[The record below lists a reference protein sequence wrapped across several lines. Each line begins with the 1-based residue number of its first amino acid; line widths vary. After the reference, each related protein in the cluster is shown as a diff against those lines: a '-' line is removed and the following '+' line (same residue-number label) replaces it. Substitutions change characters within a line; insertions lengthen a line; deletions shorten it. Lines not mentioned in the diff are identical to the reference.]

1 MSACETCGKPHTFSV
16 IPAKQPGYQIVRVNK
31 DGVWGNVV
39 IEHPADDALI
49 HEAILSVE
57 DEIEIFR
64 RQSCQIS
71 K

>member
-1 MSACETCGKPHTFSV
+1 MSACEICGKPHTFSV

-39 IEHPADDALI
+39 IEHPADNL

-57 DEIEIFR
+57 EAIEIFR